1 MEGVSALVLCQFYCF
16 TSKLYRLWGNYFQ
29 YQFFYYSSTLL
40 SPWLLAQYSPSNK
53 NKITMVIS
61 RQHFDSRGEP
71 QAITYYLILQLAIKT
86 SPSTSFRFKIKVKL
100 PQNHCTCDDIYAKLS
115 EYIFRNER
123 KRNLLVYTQLTSKFF
138 LPFFAIISMIK
149 AKLPYAKPWPAWSS
163 TLTAQPA
170 KRDKRGCDVRRFW
183 VCTVCR
189 RRCRHDL

>member
-1 MEGVSALVLCQFYCF
+1 MYVYHYIFITVGLWKAYLHQCCVSSIALLLNCTGCGEIIFS
-16 TSKLYRLWGNYFQ
+16 TS
-29 YQFFYYSSTLL
+29 FFYYSSTLL

-123 KRNLLVYTQLTSKFF
+123 KRNLLVQGRAGL
-138 LPFFAIISMIK
+138 LRHRVRP
-149 AKLPYAKPWPAWSS
+149 
-163 TLTAQPA
+163 
-170 KRDKRGCDVRRFW
+170 DK
-183 VCTVCR
+183 
-189 RRCRHDL
+189 